1 MSLRLGLVVEGHGD
15 QEAAPIVL
23 RRVLSRVAPQE
34 TVQIEHPIRV
44 PRTKLLKHGELE
56 RVVEL
61 AARSAAVAG
70 PLIVAGDFNT
80 TPYSPYFAD
89 WLEAGALTDSR
100 RGRTLSPSWPT
111 MLQLA
116 AIPIDHVAVNDGF
129 TILSHRRLPNFES
142 DHFGALVEV
151 ALRRAEHP

>member
-1 MSLRLGLVVEGHGD
+1 LSAPVSRRR
-15 QEAAPIVL
+15 AAARNQQL
-23 RRVLSRVAPQE
+23 
-34 TVQIEHPIRV
+34 
-44 PRTKLLKHGELE
+44 
-56 RVVEL
+56 VEL

-89 WLEAGALTDSR
+89 WLEAARLTDSR

-111 MLQLA
+111 MLRWVG
-116 AIPIDHVAVNDGF
+116 IPIDHVAVNDGV

-142 DHFGALVEV
+142 DHFGALVQV
-151 ALRRAEHP
+151 ALRGAEQP